1 MERFFFGKNGFA
13 FRAADFQFFAELFK
27 SLAVF
32 CKATGR
38 KGWMLYAP
46 VAFLLACTFTSL
58 AMSAYGCACALAAGM
73 TPDVVATKDCEVAQA
88 FSLLSFLDDAL
99 QGRIRGG
106 DSLGQWL
113 RDNGIR
119 VDFGP
124 LKPAAPT
131 SQMQEVAS

>member
-1 MERFFFGKNGFA
+1 MRITI
-13 FRAADFQFFAELFK
+13 RVELDHQDGIE
-27 SLAVF
+27 
-32 CKATGR
+32 AT
-38 KGWMLYAP
+38 LTAP
-46 VAFLLACTFTSL
+46 TQPVDAS
-58 AMSAYGCACALAAGM
+58 SRS
-73 TPDVVATKDCEVAQA
+73 DVVATKDCEVAQA

-99 QGRIRGG
+99 QGRVRGG

-131 SQMQEVAS
+131 SQVQEVAS

>member
-1 MERFFFGKNGFA
+1 MRITI
-13 FRAADFQFFAELFK
+13 RVELDHQDGIE
-27 SLAVF
+27 
-32 CKATGR
+32 AT
-38 KGWMLYAP
+38 LTAP
-46 VAFLLACTFTSL
+46 AQPVDAS
-58 AMSAYGCACALAAGM
+58 SRS
-73 TPDVVATKDCEVAQA
+73 DVVVTKDCEVAQA

-99 QGRIRGG
+99 QGRVRGG

-131 SQMQEVAS
+131 SQVQEVAS

>member
-1 MERFFFGKNGFA
+1 MRIA
-13 FRAADFQFFAELFK
+13 IRVELDHQDGIE
-27 SLAVF
+27 
-32 CKATGR
+32 AT
-38 KGWMLYAP
+38 LTAP
-46 VAFLLACTFTSL
+46 TQSIDAS
-58 AMSAYGCACALAAGM
+58 SRS
-73 TPDVVATKDCEVAQA
+73 DVVATKDCEVAQA

-99 QGRIRGG
+99 QGRVRGG

-131 SQMQEVAS
+131 SQVQEVAS

>member
-1 MERFFFGKNGFA
+1 MRITIRVELDHQDGIEA
-13 FRAADFQFFAELFK
+13 TLTAPAQPAD
-27 SLAVF
+27 SSW
-32 CKATGR
+32 R
-38 KGWMLYAP
+38 
-46 VAFLLACTFTSL
+46 
-58 AMSAYGCACALAAGM
+58 
-73 TPDVVATKDCEVAQA
+73 PDVVATKDCEVAQA

-99 QGRIRGG
+99 QGRVRGG

-113 RDNGIR
+113 RNNGIR

>member
-1 MERFFFGKNGFA
+1 MRITL
-13 FRAADFQFFAELFK
+13 RVELDHQDGIE
-27 SLAVF
+27 
-32 CKATGR
+32 AT
-38 KGWMLYAP
+38 LTAP
-46 VAFLLACTFTSL
+46 SQSVDAS
-58 AMSAYGCACALAAGM
+58 SRS
-73 TPDVVATKDCEVAQA
+73 DVVATKNCEVAQA

-99 QGRIRGG
+99 QGRVRGG

-131 SQMQEVAS
+131 SQVQEVAS